1 VITDLQTKRNQ
12 TLSQWQT
19 FLSFTYKMAANI
31 NWHRYEMIITS
42 VSPYVF
48 SVRLLNTAE
57 SLWCLL
63 IVDFRSVLVSG
74 SNRNH
79 GGLF

>member
-1 VITDLQTKRNQ
+1 
-12 TLSQWQT
+12 
-19 FLSFTYKMAANI
+19 
-31 NWHRYEMIITS
+31 MIITS

-79 GGLF
+79 GGLFWFASSGMTVWIIETTVTTHLLDQSIGCSTD